1 MIRLDTYSEAI
12 GPVMAGGPEITIAR
26 IPLRVDFSR
35 LQDCN
40 DRAIDLDG
48 TLEILTSTRWGH
60 PK

>member
-40 DRAIDLDG
+40 DRAFGLDG
-48 TLEILTSTRWGH
+48 TLAIPTGTRREH